1 MEKRALAF
9 TLMASVLTLLFSCGG
24 TEASS
29 ADESETPSSTDVA
42 RPSDSE
48 DAPSESSPDTVPSS
62 ESQSSDEG
70 ESGSFELLPSF
81 IPDLGQSQYH
91 EDATLDLGGYS
102 FYLDDIQQ
110 GSGKFEDVSSYIQM
124 KKESGLLRNV
134 SALGGKVT
142 ITQYLNVVTYSGQ
155 SHDYTASIALK
166 GAKEYGG
173 EYIEMTPSVE
183 SFDSTQVLTYEN
195 PDGYTHFSLENASS
209 YAAYLSSIAFLW

>member
-1 MEKRALAF
+1 MKNHLISFTFITFALA
-9 TLMASVLTLLFSCGG
+9 LLSSCGG
-24 TEASS
+24 VTASS
-29 ADESETPSSTDVA
+29 SEENATPSS
-42 RPSDSE
+42 SDIDDSHTGE
-48 DAPSESSPDTVPSS
+48 ESTPDSSPIANSL
-62 ESQSSDEG
+62 SDER

-102 FYLDDIQQ
+102 FYLDDVQQ
-110 GSGKFEDVSSYIQM
+110 GSGRFENVSSYVQM
-124 KKESGLLRNV
+124 KKESGLLRNI
-134 SALGGKVT
+134 SALGGKIT

-195 PDGYTHFSLENASS
+195 PDGYTHFSLENASP
-209 YAAYLSSIAFLW
+209 YAAYLSSIAFVW